1 MARDM
6 KTSSN
11 NASEYAANRLVA
23 LELTSLVLVG
33 LLTVGAL
40 VTAIGYDLSSS
51 RPLFVILVPLV
62 LLIAVQIYR
71 TMRVAGHGQVFPV
84 INAAFSG
91 RIRDFAVASR
101 FLVMLLALLLCI
113 YILGHYAGLLL
124 AMFYLIRIHGGESL
138 KMALAVPVITAIALF
153 GLFDLVFSIE
163 LFQGQLYR
171 YFAGY
176 RIW

>member
-1 MARDM
+1 MAKDI
-6 KTSSN
+6 KNSSN
-11 NASEYAANRLVA
+11 DADKNPASRLVT

-40 VTAIGYDLSSS
+40 ITAIGYDLSSS

-71 TMRVAGHGQVFPV
+71 TMRAAGHGQILPV
-84 INAAFSG
+84 ISAAFAG
-91 RIRDFAVASR
+91 RITDFAVASR
-101 FLVMLLALLLCI
+101 FFLMLLALLLCI
-113 YILGHYAGLLL
+113 YVLGHYAGLFL

-138 KMALAVPVITAIALF
+138 KMALVVPAITAMALF